1 MALLYYRTTANL
13 ETSDIIIRPIN
24 DNGYSVALTF
34 PGEDDDGQAV
44 TEILLTKEEVE
55 QAYDLIHNR

>member
-13 ETSDIIIRPIN
+13 EASDVEIRAID

-34 PGEDDDGQAV
+34 PGDDDDDQAV

-55 QAYDLIHNR
+55 AAYDLIHNR

>member
-13 ETSDIIIRPIN
+13 ETSDVEIRAID

-34 PGEDDDGQAV
+34 PGDDDDDQAV
-44 TEILLTKEEVE
+44 TEVLLTKEEVE
-55 QAYDLIHNR
+55 AAYDLIHNR